1 MTTHIPVLP
10 TLVMLLNIIIKTKAD
25 IISLEF
31 QLVLPD
37 DKALRVFLSKIVSK
51 FTEGPKNRPAAFCG
65 AL

>member
-1 MTTHIPVLP
+1 MF
-10 TLVMLLNIIIKTKAD
+10 IIKTKAD

-37 DKALRVFLSKIVSK
+37 DKALRAFLSKIVSK